1 MTDRAPAASSLE
13 DRRALL
19 AALAGMVMTQRTQI
33 EEAMSA
39 DFGVHPTLAT
49 DGIEVLGVAGRAAYV
64 AEQLEGWMTPE
75 PRYSDPA
82 PAWSLRCARC
92 WSSVRTRCAPP
103 P

>member
-1 MTDRAPAASSLE
+1 
-13 DRRALL
+13 
-19 AALAGMVMTQRTQI
+19 MVMTQRTQI

-49 DGIEVLGVAGRAAYV
+49 DLIEVLGVAGRAAYV

-92 WSSVRTRCAPP
+92 WSSVRTRCAPAAGGLRRIDP
-103 P
+103 PPTKWSAGAL